1 MIRIIILLILLT
13 NCTYKK
19 PLKNSALIVPPFIQ
33 EENPEIYQIFKS
45 E

>member
-1 MIRIIILLILLT
+1 MIRITILLILLT

-19 PLKNSALIVPPFIQ
+19 PLKNSTLIVPPFIQ